1 MIGFSVKKWCSILN
15 FFLAHFVDLLLFFFF
30 SNRVRG
36 MNSTLTGT
44 AWNERLV
51 VVLDSSHLTL
61 RMAQILLRWHEGR
74 ELLERRLDIIVL
86 DNFAQLAKK
95 VRIGLK
101 AVGTLPLG
109 LVTVVNRNLIL
120 LGARL

>member
-1 MIGFSVKKWCSILN
+1 M
-15 FFLAHFVDLLLFFFF
+15 
-30 SNRVRG
+30 
-36 MNSTLTGT
+36 
-44 AWNERLV
+44 
-51 VVLDSSHLTL
+51 VLDSSHLTL

-74 ELLERRLDIIVL
+74 ELLEWRLYIIVL

-109 LVTVVNRNLIL
+109 LVTVVNCNLIL

>member
-1 MIGFSVKKWCSILN
+1 M
-15 FFLAHFVDLLLFFFF
+15 
-30 SNRVRG
+30 
-36 MNSTLTGT
+36 
-44 AWNERLV
+44 
-51 VVLDSSHLTL
+51 VLDSSHLTL

-74 ELLERRLDIIVL
+74 ELLEWRLYIIVL

-95 VRIGLK
+95 VGIRLK

>member
-1 MIGFSVKKWCSILN
+1 M
-15 FFLAHFVDLLLFFFF
+15 
-30 SNRVRG
+30 
-36 MNSTLTGT
+36 
-44 AWNERLV
+44 
-51 VVLDSSHLTL
+51 VLDSSHLTL